1 MWMQPESLEGLRAL
15 VVEDEILIAEEI
27 RERLTRHGLTIV
39 GIVDT
44 GNGAIEMAERE
55 QPELVLMD
63 IRLKGP
69 IDGIEAARAIRVKLA
84 APVVFLTAHSDED
97 TLRRAKETDPF
108 GFVLKPFNERDLVVA
123 IEMSLHRHQL
133 ERRLKESEKRY
144 AATLASIGDGVV
156 ATDADGCITF
166 MNPVAES
173 LTQWRQDDAHGLS
186 VEEVLPVAE
195 EAGGCERE
203 NPCRQALRCKEIVK
217 LIRPVLMAT
226 RQGDSIPID
235 DSAAPILGDGGQ
247 LLGAV
252 MAFRDIREQRLAE
265 EALRKAEDQLRQA
278 QKIEAIGRLAGG
290 IAHDF
295 NNFLTLIS
303 ACTARLLAGDRL
315 DERSRKLVED
325 VEKAGDR
332 AAGLTSQLL
341 AFSRKQILQPTH
353 LDLGQL
359 IAELSRMLGRLLD
372 EDVVLTTRAAPGLWP
387 TRADRCQI
395 EQVVMNL
402 AVNARDAMPQGGR
415 LTIETSNVELEEELV
430 SDRPEIVPGRYVLL
444 AVSDTGVGM
453 DRATQERLFEP
464 FFTTKAEEGTGLGL
478 ATVYGIVKQSGGFI
492 YVYSEVG
499 KGTVFRL
506 YFPALP
512 GEARFTSRDES
523 GSVTRPGHETI
534 LLVEDDESLRP
545 LLTFVLHDQGYTVIE
560 ADGGVEALR
569 LLDEHVGV
577 ELVVT
582 DIVMPGTSG
591 REVARKARAVN
602 PQVRVLFVSG
612 YTEDAVVRHGIS
624 QGEAAFLQKPFT
636 PGGLVRK
643 VREVLDS

>member
-1 MWMQPESLEGLRAL
+1 MQPESLEGLRAL

-108 GFVLKPFNERDLVVA
+108 GYVLKPFNERDLVVA

-133 ERRLKESEKRY
+133 ERRLKEGEKRY

-173 LTQWRQDDAHGLS
+173 LTQWRQDDAQGRA
-186 VEEVLPVAE
+186 VEDVLPVAE
-195 EAGGCERE
+195 EAGGSERE

-217 LIRPVLMAT
+217 LTRPVLMTT
-226 RQGDSIPID
+226 RQGESIPID

-265 EALRKAEDQLRQA
+265 EALKKAEDQLRQA

-359 IAELSRMLGRLLD
+359 IAELSRMLGRLLG
-372 EDVVLTTRAAPGLWP
+372 EDVLLTTRAAPGLWP

-582 DIVMPGTSG
+582 DVVMPGTSG